1 MITGEGFRR
10 GAVNSGD
17 DLADITDAIEILKYL
32 FIGGVILACEDAAD
46 VSDNGSIDMADAI
59 VFLEFLFVGRGSIP
73 APFVDCGEDP
83 TPDDLTCESGPGCS
97 G

>member
-1 MITGEGFRR
+1 M
-10 GAVNSGD
+10 
-17 DLADITDAIEILKYL
+17 LAPAA
-32 FIGGVILACEDAAD
+32 FGVIYGRSSPAASGPSNRYERAA
-46 VSDNGSIDMADAI
+46 VGAGVVGVWNLFS
-59 VFLEFLFVGRGSIP
+59 FPLEFLFVGRGSIP